1 MWTSL
6 KGAEDGRYTLP
17 DMYYDMA
24 GWLTTL
30 QPYGIMKQPQ
40 TIQSVSLEIKKTTKK
55 TTKYYSQD

>member
-40 TIQSVSLEIKKTTKK
+40 TIQSVSLEIKKTTK
-55 TTKYYSQD
+55 